1 MPKLEDFV
9 DRVLTY
15 SENNDTPSSVF
26 SKKHTL
32 KNHVVPLFGAKRLD
46 QLGPAEV
53 EAFKAAMRAKES
65 ASRARKENPTIYAV
79 GKRKEAPARHASM
92 DMTLNVATGVPQV
105 VPHPPSSSCGSSSHA
120 EMGAHVVRSS
130 VPIVLQVA
138 S

>member
-53 EAFKAAMRAKES
+53 EALIGQAATRMPRS
-65 ASRARKENPTIYAV
+65 TLGMTRYAV
-79 GKRKEAPARHASM
+79 ESPRLIPCLILLE
-92 DMTLNVATGVPQV
+92 T
-105 VPHPPSSSCGSSSHA
+105 
-120 EMGAHVVRSS
+120 
-130 VPIVLQVA
+130 
-138 S
+138 